1 MLLKYLKTTENLRK
15 LNCQFVSHDIEKWR
29 ADIGIMHIHVH
40 INRGDEIKKTIINC
54 KKHCHD
60 ISLSVLSK
68 RDSFGSM
75 VGLVL

>member
-40 INRGDEIKKTIINC
+40 INRGDEIKNNNC
-54 KKHCHD
+54 KKH
-60 ISLSVLSK
+60 
-68 RDSFGSM
+68 
-75 VGLVL
+75 